1 MATRVLR
8 NANVVMTNAMDKNDM
23 QYVSSAV
30 VNDGFQTS
38 FGESTLLSTMN
49 PSFGSKVN
57 VEEGVWST
65 RISELKNPNS
75 FDVEET
81 LLSNKGNDDSSIAI
95 PTSSFPSFAEVSR
108 SYTNSSGESRN
119 EVNLVPS
126 MFDTNSK
133 SVCSMEGITPTG
145 WTFGEHND
153 LHNEPSSDSPFVKS
167 VDINIH
173 PTSYAGATGVSN
185 SEQLKSMVNFHP
197 MVAEKVFDSVNIYI
211 PQKVVEK
218 VSGRFENTLYGYF
231 IGKRMAFTVVE
242 YYARNNW
249 AKHGLK
255 RIMMNAKGFFFFKF
269 DTRVG
274 LDVVLEGGPWMI
286 RNSPIILKKW
296 SMNSS
301 LQKEELARIP
311 IWVKLHDVP
320 IQVFEED
327 GISLI
332 ATGESYPKK
341 VVANPVANA
350 TNDGFQQIM
359 NKKRNNKKSSAG
371 NKIPKGVPIAK
382 GFQVGKEFN
391 YQPKATS
398 TGPNGGGTRG
408 ETSSK
413 AGSSLFSNEGTS
425 LAKKGNAYDGQ
436 KDKDVDDDEDDDI
449 ENVYDESTNL
459 NLDHTSGASTPAN
472 IVPDVYVCA
481 ILESH
486 VDVLGVY
493 ATCKKVCHR
502 WKWTSNGNICNNGS
516 RIILGWN
523 DDIVDVM
530 IMAQTNQVMHVQINI
545 RIENTTE
552 TKHKSQNPSL
562 MATQKTPPSNLIDC
576 SLLL

>member
-185 SEQLKSMVNFHP
+185 SEQLKSRVNFHP
-197 MVAEKVFDSVNIYI
+197 MVAEKVFDSVNISI

-218 VSGRFENTLYGYF
+218 INSDADFKESITIGIPDLDGPGF
-231 IGKRMAFTVVE
+231 IKET
-242 YYARNNW
+242 
-249 AKHGLK
+249 
-255 RIMMNAKGFFFFKF
+255 
-269 DTRVG
+269 
-274 LDVVLEGGPWMI
+274 I
-286 RNSPIILKKW
+286 R
-296 SMNSS
+296 
-301 LQKEELARIP
+301 
-311 IWVKLHDVP
+311 
-320 IQVFEED
+320 
-327 GISLI
+327 
-332 ATGESYPKK
+332 

-472 IVPDVYVCA
+472 IVPDV
-481 ILESH
+481 
-486 VDVLGVY
+486 
-493 ATCKKVCHR
+493 
-502 WKWTSNGNICNNGS
+502 
-516 RIILGWN
+516 
-523 DDIVDVM
+523 
-530 IMAQTNQVMHVQINI
+530 
-545 RIENTTE
+545 
-552 TKHKSQNPSL
+552 
-562 MATQKTPPSNLIDC
+562 
-576 SLLL
+576 